1 MRGEETRERNP
12 RGALSRDQMR
22 GEEARERIPRGDFS
36 RDQMRS
42 EEARERNPRG
52 VEYHDKKNGINL
64 LAPASVCALSVS
76 LIQMR
81 GERPL

>member
-1 MRGEETRERNP
+1 MKQPEGTLSRDQMRGEEARERNP

-22 GEEARERIPRGDFS
+22 
-36 RDQMRS
+36 S
-42 EEARERNPRG
+42 EEARERNPKG
-52 VEYHDKKNGINL
+52 VEYHGKRNGINL